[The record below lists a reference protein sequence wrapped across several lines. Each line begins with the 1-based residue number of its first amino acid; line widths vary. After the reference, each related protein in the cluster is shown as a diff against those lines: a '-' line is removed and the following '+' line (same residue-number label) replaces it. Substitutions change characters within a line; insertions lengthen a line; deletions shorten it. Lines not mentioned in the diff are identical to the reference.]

1 MELIK
6 RKLAK
11 PIMTSF
17 VWSIPAITYII
28 LKIYKIVD
36 FNTEWIWW
44 VTLPTLLS
52 SWVTLNFEIKIEQ
65 K

>member
-1 MELIK
+1 MKLIK

-17 VWSIPAITYII
+17 VWSIPTITYII

>member
-1 MELIK
+1 MKLIK

-11 PIMTSF
+11 PIMTLF